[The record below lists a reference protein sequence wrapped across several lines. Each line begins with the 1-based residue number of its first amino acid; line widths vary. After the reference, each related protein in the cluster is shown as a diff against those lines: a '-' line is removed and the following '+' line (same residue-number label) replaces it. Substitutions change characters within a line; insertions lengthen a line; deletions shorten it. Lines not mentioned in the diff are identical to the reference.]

1 MIPDTLQPT
10 MVQPAGS
17 RLAARA
23 DLSET
28 DALSQGRTVSGII
41 SISSMLREER
51 RWSPWPNL
59 SLSKTDEPS
68 PAMYAAQLRLQRMT
82 ARQDDIVEKVRSAE
96 ERAALCE
103 YKMAMLALQQC
114 APGCLVYGWVEARVA
129 RAARALQGMTIFPG
143 SGTLYTRIY

>member
-28 DALSQGRTVSGII
+28 DARILLSQGRTVSGII

-68 PAMYAAQLRLQRMT
+68 PAMRAAQLRLQRMT

-96 ERAALCE
+96 
-103 YKMAMLALQQC
+103 
-114 APGCLVYGWVEARVA
+114 
-129 RAARALQGMTIFPG
+129 
-143 SGTLYTRIY
+143 